1 MDSMTQK
8 ARSARGYLVL
18 RTAQGTSKQKRIA
31 VLAKQTKS
39 LHKISVV
46 VFAPVDKQLLVN
58 YTKELKLSTNRES
71 QMRTLTLSRCS
82 KSNPTERP
90 QL

>member
-8 ARSARGYLVL
+8 ARSARGYLAL
-18 RTAQGTSKQKRIA
+18 RIAQGTSKQKRIA
-31 VLAKQTKS
+31 VLAKQMKS

-82 KSNPTERP
+82 KSNPTERL